1 MTVYLAALSVIRRAR
16 PHSKVAN
23 ELVDVMIVNPAKT
36 RTTARAERFGTEYS
50 NAAFVHLAG
59 LREVYPALVCEIKR
73 RTPESFPVFFISAD
87 SSAD

>member
-16 PHSKVAN
+16 PRSKVAN

-36 RTTARAERFGTEYS
+36 RTTALVLQFGTKHRG
-50 NAAFVHLAG
+50 AVFLQTAG
-59 LREVYPALVCEIKR
+59 LREAYHALVCKIKR